1 MKHIEIWRKH
11 VDNMGIFYG
20 IQFKSFDGV
29 SGVFFSFNAT
39 IKGWVIFQFIRVS
52 AVQLGSKAG

>member
-29 SGVFFSFNAT
+29 SGVFFF
-39 IKGWVIFQFIRVS
+39 FQCDYQGMGDFSIYQGIGRTT
-52 AVQLGSKAG
+52 GI